1 MQKLLA
7 IAAVLETL
15 TTPAGALTFTLSDFA
30 GSGNFGSIT
39 AHFTN
44 AAQTQVEVDVNMTP
58 NVLLDTG
65 SHWPLTLSLAGTG
78 RIVQSS
84 LGSLF
89 TAQAHHDVADYSNS
103 PFRNWTD
110 AIAGNCGSGGS
121 SGCGST
127 MSFLIDDFQ
136 GFLPATQ
143 TFNGSAVFAAVD
155 ILLTNCT
162 GGCAGAVGATGT
174 LAPTPFSAV
183 PGPLAGAGLPGL
195 FAACFGLFVLARRRR
210 QARLDL
216 A

>member
-1 MQKLLA
+1 LKTQPKGLFPVRKFLTM
-7 IAAVLETL
+7 AAMLGAL

-44 AAQTQVEVDVNMTP
+44 AEQTQVEVDVNMAP

-78 RIVQSS
+78 RMVQSS

-127 MSFLIDDFQ
+127 MSFLIDGFQ
-136 GFLPATQ
+136 GFLPASKPLKVSRMAS
-143 TFNGSAVFAAVD
+143 SAPIALRRPVSR
-155 ILLTNCT
+155 TERM
-162 GGCAGAVGATGT
+162 
-174 LAPTPFSAV
+174 SA
-183 PGPLAGAGLPGL
+183 
-195 FAACFGLFVLARRRR
+195 
-210 QARLDL
+210 
-216 A
+216 